1 MGTLIPAA
9 VAANGRSYKCRAPAL
24 SPNGEARSYKKRLNM
39 KNLFNVSGKVA
50 LVTGGSRG
58 IDEMIAEGFV
68 TNGVKT
74 YISSRKSQA
83 CDATAARLSELG
95 ECISVPA
102 DLSTLDGI
110 SALVGNIK
118 DREKRLDILVN
129 NAGATWGAPIE
140 EFPEAAWDK
149 VMDINVKSP
158 FFLTQAL
165 LPLLEKSATPE
176 DPARIIMIGSIDGL
190 GVNRLPTFSYG
201 PSKAAVHHLTRTL
214 ASHLAARN
222 ITVNAIAPGPFPSKM
237 MKHTLETMGEQIKKG
252 VPLKR
257 IGEAADMA
265 GSAIYL
271 SSRASSYVTGVVI
284 PVDGGVIGAA
294 GTL

>member
-1 MGTLIPAA
+1 MQD
-9 VAANGRSYKCRAPAL
+9 
-24 SPNGEARSYKKRLNM
+24 
-39 KNLFNVSGKVA
+39 LFDIAGKVA

-58 IDEMIAEGFV
+58 IGEMIAEGFV
-68 TNGVKT
+68 ANGVKT
-74 YISSRKSQA
+74 YISSRKAEA
-83 CDATAARLSELG
+83 CNTTAERLSKLG
-95 ECISVPA
+95 ECVSLPA
-102 DLSTLDGI
+102 DLSTSDGI
-110 SALVGNIK
+110 SVLVSELGR
-118 DREKRLDILVN
+118 REKKLDILVN

-158 FFLTQAL
+158 FFLTREL
-165 LPLLEKSATPE
+165 LPMLEQSAAPE
-176 DPARIIMIGSIDGL
+176 SPARIIMIGSIDGL

-237 MKHTLETMGEQIKKG
+237 MAHTLETMGEKIRQG

-257 IGEAADMA
+257 IGEPADMA
-265 GSAIYL
+265 GAAMFL

-284 PVDGGVIGAA
+284 PVDGGIIGAS